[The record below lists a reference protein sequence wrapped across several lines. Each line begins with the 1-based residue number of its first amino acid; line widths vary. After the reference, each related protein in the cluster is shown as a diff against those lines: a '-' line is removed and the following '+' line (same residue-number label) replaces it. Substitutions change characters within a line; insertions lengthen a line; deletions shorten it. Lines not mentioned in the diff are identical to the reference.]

1 VPVDEGAE
9 IRRLDLSGEGCEVG
23 LADGQ
28 VISAR
33 KIVVAAG
40 AWSGSVDWL
49 PDADRPPV
57 RPVKGEILTL
67 RALDGAPVCERIVAG
82 ERVYLVPRD
91 DGRLI
96 VGATMEERGFDTTV
110 TAGGVHELLR
120 EAYRVL
126 PEVSEMELLST
137 RAGLRPGTP
146 DNAPVIGRGADER
159 VILATGH
166 HRNGVLLA
174 PVTGEAVAALI
185 AGEEPLF
192 DFSPFSPARFARTEA
207 AVR

>member
-1 VPVDEGAE
+1 
-9 IRRLDLSGEGCEVG
+9 
-23 LADGQ
+23 
-28 VISAR
+28 
-33 KIVVAAG
+33 
-40 AWSGSVDWL
+40 
-49 PDADRPPV
+49 V

-67 RALDGAPVCERIVAG
+67 RSRDGEPVCERIVGG
-82 ERVYLVPRD
+82 ERVYLVPRG

-126 PEVSEMELLST
+126 PEVAEMELLAT

-146 DNAPVIGRGADER
+146 DNAPVIGPGADGR
-159 VILATGH
+159 LILATGH

-174 PVTGEAVAALI
+174 PVTAEAVAALI
-185 AGEEPLF
+185 AGEEPRL
-192 DFSPFSPARFARTEA
+192 DLDPFSPSRFARAEA